1 MERRIK
7 LIALDLDGTLLD
19 SRKRVSQR
27 NLDALEKARRMGV
40 LIVPVTGR
48 PAQGLPQAVLD
59 LPGLRYAVTS
69 NGATIRD
76 LRENRYLLE
85 KHLTPADC
93 LRVLEACADFD
104 MIREVFREGVGYLTQ
119 GDRDILWARYE
130 GTPMMEYVLG
140 TRRVLPG
147 SLEEFLREDDRP
159 LEELFFLTDSP
170 EVKEALR
177 QRLSA
182 LPDISFADPAPK
194 DLEVMVGGINKGEAL
209 IYLLDLLG
217 IDPQETMA
225 IGDGGSDLPLLKAAG
240 IGVAMD
246 NALPFVKE
254 AADWVTASC
263 DEDGVALALEK
274 VVFSAMEPLKTSF

>member
-76 LRENRYLLE
+76 LQENRYLLE

-170 EVKEALR
+170 EVKESLR

-209 IYLLDLLG
+209 LYLLDLLG
-217 IDPQETMA
+217 IEPQETMA

-263 DEDGVALALEK
+263 DADGVALALERF
-274 VVFSAMEPLKTSF
+274 VF

>member
-1 MERRIK
+1 METRIR

-19 SRKRVSQR
+19 SQKRVSQR

-76 LRENRYLLE
+76 LQEDRFLLE

-104 MIREVFREGVGYLTQ
+104 MIREVFREGVGYLTRA
-119 GDRDILWARYE
+119 DRDILLARYQ
-130 GTPMMEYVLG
+130 GTPMLEYVLG

-147 SLEEFLREDDRP
+147 TLEAFLREDPRP
-159 LEELFFLTDSP
+159 VEELFFLTDSP
-170 EVKEALR
+170 ERKEALR
-177 QRLSA
+177 QRLSV
-182 LPDISFADPAPK
+182 LPDISFADPFPR
-194 DLEVMVGGINKGEAL
+194 DLEVMAGGIDKGAAFL
-209 IYLLDLLG
+209 YLLEHLG
-217 IDPQETMA
+217 IRPAETLA
-225 IGDGGSDLPLLKAAG
+225 LGDGGSDLPLLKAAG
-240 IGVAMD
+240 IGVAMG
-246 NALPFVKE
+246 NALPFVQAE
-254 AADWVTASC
+254 ADWVTASC
-263 DEDGVALALEK
+263 DEDGVALALERF
-274 VVFSAMEPLKTSF
+274 VF

>member
-76 LRENRYLLE
+76 LQENRYLLE

-209 IYLLDLLG
+209 LYLLNLLG
-217 IDPQETMA
+217 IEPQETLA

-263 DEDGVALALEK
+263 DADGVALALERF
-274 VVFSAMEPLKTSF
+274 VF

>member
-1 MERRIK
+1 MERKLK
-7 LIALDLDGTLLD
+7 LIALDLDGTLLN
-19 SRKRVSQR
+19 SQKQISQR
-27 NLDALEKARRMGV
+27 NLDALEKARRMGI
-40 LIVPVTGR
+40 LMVPVTGR

-76 LRENRYLLE
+76 LQENKYLLE

-93 LRVLEACADFD
+93 LRVLEACADFP

-119 GDRDILWARYE
+119 ADRDILWARYE

-209 IYLLDLLG
+209 LYLLDLLG

-254 AADWVTASC
+254 GADWVTASC

-274 VVFSAMEPLKTSF
+274 FIFHMG

>member
-76 LRENRYLLE
+76 LQENRYLLE

-104 MIREVFREGVGYLTQ
+104 MIREIFREGVGYLTQ

-170 EVKEALR
+170 EVKETLR

-209 IYLLDLLG
+209 LYLLNLLG
-217 IDPQETMA
+217 IEPQETLA

-263 DEDGVALALEK
+263 DADGVALALERF
-274 VVFSAMEPLKTSF
+274 VF